1 RCLRRPPPP
10 APYPPSL
17 HDALPISL
25 TGKPP
30 TFFDSGMPVFCRS
43 GRLPTPAPMNTNFE
57 VWYSCF
63 PFFKF
68 LTLTCHSPLSVLRI
82 SLTLGSK
89 RIETPFSS
97 SSTSI
102 CLRVGLL

>member
-82 SLTLGSK
+82 SLTDRKSTRLNSSHV
-89 RIETPFSS
+89 SS
-97 SSTSI
+97 SYAVF
-102 CLRVGLL
+102 CLQ